1 MAATVDVTGNTIVKF
16 RVTVTKPRNI
26 QWPAPP
32 RGSRPSASPYSATI
46 SIRVTFAMGA
56 YIQSY
61 NCRSGSI

>member
-32 RGSRPSASPYSATI
+32 PRQPAERKSVQRDDLYPCHLCDGRLHTI
-46 SIRVTFAMGA
+46 L
-56 YIQSY
+56 
-61 NCRSGSI
+61 